1 MKKVTILTLHLGYGG
16 IEKSVAALANMLC
29 KNYEV
34 EIISSYKLYEQPAF
48 EIDKEVKIKY
58 LIEQFCP
65 NREAWKEA
73 LKNLKPMKL
82 CKESYHAVRT
92 LSLKKKTMIK
102 AIRQS
107 DADII
112 ISTRDIFNEW
122 LGKYGRSKAL
132 KIGWEHNHFDIGEE
146 YTKKVAKS
154 ARDLDYLVLVSDSIR
169 DYYKPLLKNY
179 NCTCVTIPNVLE
191 SYPTEMA
198 DLRAKKIISI
208 GRLSREKAYDDLLDV
223 MKLVHEVEPKWELD
237 IIGDGVLRNHLGD
250 RIYNEKLDYIHLLGF
265 QNKDVINQALKQ
277 ASIYAMSSITESFGI
292 VLLEAM
298 SYGLPCVAFR
308 SAEGA
313 CHLISDGENGYLIDN
328 RDKEAMKDQI
338 VSLIKDRKKRIE
350 MGKEGR
356 KTSLK
361 YTSANIKKDWMRILK
376 KRG

>member
-154 ARDLDYLVLVSDSIR
+154 ARDLDYLVF
-169 DYYKPLLKNY
+169 
-179 NCTCVTIPNVLE
+179 
-191 SYPTEMA
+191 
-198 DLRAKKIISI
+198 
-208 GRLSREKAYDDLLDV
+208 G
-223 MKLVHEVEPKWELD
+223 
-237 IIGDGVLRNHLGD
+237 
-250 RIYNEKLDYIHLLGF
+250 LGF
-265 QNKDVINQALKQ
+265 D
-277 ASIYAMSSITESFGI
+277 SR
-292 VLLEAM
+292 LL
-298 SYGLPCVAFR
+298 
-308 SAEGA
+308 
-313 CHLISDGENGYLIDN
+313 
-328 RDKEAMKDQI
+328 
-338 VSLIKDRKKRIE
+338 
-350 MGKEGR
+350 
-356 KTSLK
+356 
-361 YTSANIKKDWMRILK
+361 
-376 KRG
+376 